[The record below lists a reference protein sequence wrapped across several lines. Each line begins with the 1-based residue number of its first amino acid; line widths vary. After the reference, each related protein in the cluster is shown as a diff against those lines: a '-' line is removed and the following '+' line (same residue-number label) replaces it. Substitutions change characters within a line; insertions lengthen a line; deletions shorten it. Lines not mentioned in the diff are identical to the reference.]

1 MDKKRAFIAFFWAAG
16 MIYTGHNL
24 IENCIRYK
32 QYNSMTINKYD
43 KNGDYNTYTRPS
55 LTAFQQPLFQN
66 FAYVLI
72 RNIRWQKFK
81 SCILILIRKSCK
93 NYMVLL
99 QVAKKK
105 ICGINLS

>member
-43 KNGDYNTYTRPS
+43 KNGE
-55 LTAFQQPLFQN
+55 PLLVTTTSKLER
-66 FAYVLI
+66 Y
-72 RNIRWQKFK
+72 
-81 SCILILIRKSCK
+81 
-93 NYMVLL
+93 
-99 QVAKKK
+99 
-105 ICGINLS
+105 

>member
-43 KNGDYNTYTRPS
+43 KNG
-55 LTAFQQPLFQN
+55 
-66 FAYVLI
+66 
-72 RNIRWQKFK
+72 KFK
-81 SCILILIRKSCK
+81 SNTRLVVPYLFKSGDFGL
-93 NYMVLL
+93 MRERRVT
-99 QVAKKK
+99 K
-105 ICGINLS
+105 ISRQLNQNLSDL